1 MHWVGQNWAF
11 REKGIHPAG
20 VEQRVGTPEVFI
32 QSKCVKGFGGSRA
45 VLLGRTTDLPLR
57 SGQSFYRSPGLEGK
71 TEGLGSHCVF

>member
-57 SGQSFYRSPGLEGK
+57 SGHRRLEAELLQESWYG
-71 TEGLGSHCVF
+71 G